1 MKQVN
6 TSTTPPGDYQYRQP
20 ETNQPFRSITWQGL
34 VIDVGHHRLG
44 EGLDLSFGWEKQ
56 LQHDACTQHP
66 EWDCKDAAPLV
77 PMFYV
82 EQAAVGRALW
92 AELDA
97 YAGNYPVSP
106 TDADRAKATEWIEQ
120 WRKRVPNYGC
130 GCRDHASRFMHAWP
144 PDLSSRTAF
153 IRYTECFHD
162 WVNRRIGHPFWNEAQ
177 YKASPAVNI

>member
-6 TSTTPPGDYQYRQP
+6 TATTPPGDYQYRQP

-56 LQHDACTQHP
+56 LQHDACEQHP

-92 AELDA
+92 AELHA

-144 PDLSSRTAF
+144 PDLSSRTAL

-162 WVNRRIGHPFWNEAQ
+162 WVNRRIGHPFWNETQ